1 MTGLEVA
8 RARNLSPTLIVECAG
23 HCTNKF
29 PLGEGYPFPVHAAR
43 LRPSDHEL
51 LLLSPMLSSA
61 SRASPMSRRMLKKEE
76 RRCSP

>member
-29 PLGEGYPFPVHAAR
+29 SLGEGYPFPVM
-43 LRPSDHEL
+43 RPGYDH
-51 LLLSPMLSSA
+51 PIMGFF
-61 SRASPMSRRMLKKEE
+61 
-76 RRCSP
+76 CSPQCYLVLLQPHNCCGRA

>member
-29 PLGEGYPFPVHAAR
+29 PLGEGYPFPVM
-43 LRPSDHEL
+43 RPGYDH
-51 LLLSPMLSSA
+51 PVMGFF
-61 SRASPMSRRMLKKEE
+61 
-76 RRCSP
+76 CSPHCYLVLLQPYNCCGMA